1 MKKLLLSALLPLT
14 ALLASCH
21 NDIDLG
27 PTVRGS
33 GPVQSESRTTEEF
46 TEVELPIDAEVYL
59 TQGLTQQVRVEAQS
73 NILDVLET
81 EVEGGRLHIDFGR
94 FNVRRHDRI
103 RVYLTTPRLTR
114 IVLAGSGHIVSTN
127 TWLLPRL
134 EVAISGSGSTDLACE
149 QATSLVTSI
158 SGSGEANWQGNAAR
172 HEISIS
178 GSGQVNSYDLDTD
191 AADVNLVGSGRAKVR
206 VAENLTVRI
215 SGSGNVYYK
224 GRPSISTDVSGSGRV
239 VNAN

>member
-1 MKKLLLSALLPLT
+1 MKKRLLSALLPLA
-14 ALLASCH
+14 ALLAGCH
-21 NDIDLG
+21 NEINVG

-33 GPVQSESRTTEEF
+33 GPIESESRTIEEF

-59 TQGLTQQVRVEAQS
+59 TQGLTQQVRVEAQR

-81 EVEGGRLHIDFGR
+81 DVDGDRLHIDFGR
-94 FNVRRHDRI
+94 TTVRKHDRI

-114 IVLAGSGHIVSTN
+114 LVLAGSGHIVSTN

-134 EVAISGSGSTDLACE
+134 EVTISGSGSTDLACE
-149 QATSLVTSI
+149 QVTNLTTTI
-158 SGSGEANWQGNAAR
+158 SGSGEASWQGNAAR

-178 GSGQVNSYDLDTD
+178 GSGEVGSYDLDTD

-224 GRPSISTDVSGSGRV
+224 GRPNISTDVSGSGKV
-239 VNAN
+239 LNAN